1 MSSTTSPTQLIRTRA
16 LQLGF
21 DACGFAK
28 AGHVGTETETHIRK
42 WLDNGMQAE
51 MGYMD
56 NYFDKRCDT
65 TLLVDG
71 AKTVISLAIN
81 YFPKTFQS
89 PNLPQIACY
98 AYGKDY
104 HTVVKEKLA
113 QLLHYIREEIDP
125 AATGRAFTDSAPVAE
140 RYWAQ
145 RAGLGWI
152 GKNNSLI
159 IPGMGSFFF
168 LAELIISTELEYNT
182 QNVESKCGACRRCI
196 NSCPTGALEY
206 KQLDARKCLSYLTI
220 EKRDELNADTELHNR
235 AYGCDIC
242 LLVCPWNR
250 FARPNTTPE
259 FAPIPEI
266 LSYSASDWLALT
278 EEDFNRI
285 LKFSP
290 IKRTKYAGLMRN
302 IRQIML

>member
-1 MSSTTSPTQLIRTRA
+1 MSSTTGATERIRARA

-28 AGHVGTETETHIRK
+28 TGHVGAETEQHVRK
-42 WLDNGMQAE
+42 WLNNDMQAE
-51 MGYMD
+51 MRYME
-56 NYFDKRCDT
+56 NHFEKRCDP
-65 TLLVDG
+65 TLLVEG

-81 YFPKTFQS
+81 YYPREFQS
-89 PNLPQIACY
+89 PELPRFACY

-104 HTVVKEKLA
+104 HTVIKEKLA
-113 QLLHYIREEIDP
+113 QLLLYIREEIDP
-125 AATGRAFTDSAPVAE
+125 TATGRAFVDSAPVLE

-145 RAGLGWI
+145 KAGLGWI
-152 GKNNSLI
+152 GKNNTLI
-159 IPGMGSFFF
+159 IPGMGSFYF

-182 QNVESKCGACRRCI
+182 RIVESKCGACRRCI
-196 NSCPTGALEY
+196 NSCPTRALEY

-220 EKRDELNADTELHNR
+220 EKRGDFDPTINLHNQ

-242 LLVCPWNR
+242 LLACPWNR

-259 FAPIPEI
+259 FAPIAEI
-266 LSYSASDWLALT
+266 LTYSTTQWLT
-278 EEDFNRI
+278 ISEEEFNRI

-290 IKRTKYAGLMRN
+290 VKRTKYAGLMRN
-302 IRQIML
+302 MRHL